1 LAASGALNP
10 IEMSDVRATDE
21 RLAPMVAATGGG
33 IAWLASEPAP
43 EFREVRPGRTAA
55 GRNRLSDQA
64 WFGLR
69 TNGDYVVTGIREIPL
84 LPGLLVLIAALGT
97 LVLAWRREGK

>member
-1 LAASGALNP
+1 
-10 IEMSDVRATDE
+10 M
-21 RLAPMVAATGGG
+21 
-33 IAWLASEPAP
+33 P
-43 EFREVRPGRTAA
+43 ELREVRPGRTMS

-69 TNGDYVVTGIREIPL
+69 TNNDYVVTGIREIPL
-84 LPGLLVLIAALGT
+84 LPGLLVLLAGLGT